1 MIGENI
7 LNYTIEGRLAGGGM
21 ANVYKAR
28 HQRLGTLVAVK
39 ILNPVLTADAQ
50 IRQRFENEA
59 KVMAGLNH
67 PNITRVLDYEEKPDR
82 LAIVM
87 EYLEGEDLNSYI
99 KRKGALPLKEAQKIY
114 FQILDGFQ
122 YAHDQ
127 GVVHRDVKPG
137 NILMRP
143 ASPGT
148 PNSVQLE
155 ELEYP
160 VVPLLTDFGIAR
172 ALDAPELTNMGR
184 TVGTPAY
191 MAPEQCAGSRE
202 VDGRADIYALGA
214 VLYRC
219 ITGRMPFAGTTTQI
233 LHAHVYEPLT
243 IDEATYRQLSP
254 LMVEVLQRSLA
265 KRPEDR

>member
-1 MIGENI
+1 ANLLEPIA
-7 LNYTIEGRLAGGGM
+7 RALA
-21 ANVYKAR
+21 
-28 HQRLGTLVAVK
+28 
-39 ILNPVLTADAQ
+39 
-50 IRQRFENEA
+50 F
-59 KVMAGLNH
+59 
-67 PNITRVLDYEEKPDR
+67 
-82 LAIVM
+82 
-87 EYLEGEDLNSYI
+87 
-99 KRKGALPLKEAQKIY
+99 
-114 FQILDGFQ
+114 
-122 YAHDQ
+122 AHEQ

-214 VLYRC
+214 V
-219 ITGRMPFAGTTTQI
+219 
-233 LHAHVYEPLT
+233 
-243 IDEATYRQLSP
+243 
-254 LMVEVLQRSLA
+254 
-265 KRPEDR
+265 